1 MGGVG
6 ETYKDFNKKRNIK
19 SKQNMENEQNIYI
32 YKHLATEKANKT
44 QNDKGSTIKQTPMSH
59 ILLIHPEC
67 ITVFCVRNDK
77 SIPATLCKCECNIN
91 ISLTLKGS

>member
-1 MGGVG
+1 MELERLTKTSIKR
-6 ETYKDFNKKRNIK
+6 ETLKANKTWKMSR
-19 SKQNMENEQNIYI
+19 IYI